1 MSTSG
6 RFVITT
12 LSLANNQSV
21 PREIARASREAVT
34 FALPSPFT
42 RSSCV
47 NWELAR
53 RPPRDPKD
61 KLGQERCS
69 YELLIENAKIRADQ
83 KITFLRFCIS
93 GYCHFWHDRLSKVD
107 WRSGE
112 AWQVLRKCESVIGSD
127 KLRGILAAPV
137 PVSSTKTEYACSPLF
152 VARMKLIWEENE
164 LRDTLFGGRLSVICL
179 RLITPFKF

>member
-6 RFVITT
+6 RFVITAP
-12 LSLANNQSV
+12 SLANNQSV
-21 PREIARASREAVT
+21 PREIARASREAT
-34 FALPSPFT
+34 TLALPSPFT

-53 RPPRDPKD
+53 RLPKDPKD
-61 KLGQERCS
+61 KLGQERRS
-69 YELLIENAKIRADQ
+69 YDQLIENAKIRGDRRL
-83 KITFLRFCIS
+83 TFLRFCIS

-127 KLRGILAAPV
+127 KLRGILHQYQSAVLKLSMLALR
-137 PVSSTKTEYACSPLF
+137 CS
-152 VARMKLIWEENE
+152 
-164 LRDTLFGGRLSVICL
+164 
-179 RLITPFKF
+179 

>member
-12 LSLANNQSV
+12 PSLANNQSV

-47 NWELAR
+47 NWELAG

-69 YELLIENAKIRADQ
+69 YELPTENVKIRADQ

-107 WRSGE
+107 WRSGK
-112 AWQVLRKCESVIGSD
+112 AWQVLRKCESVICSD
-127 KLRGILAAPV
+127 KLRGILHQYQSAVLKLSMLALR
-137 PVSSTKTEYACSPLF
+137 CS
-152 VARMKLIWEENE
+152 
-164 LRDTLFGGRLSVICL
+164 
-179 RLITPFKF
+179 